1 MFDREVKL
9 GELILSELN
18 WSCTMDFIPDVKP
31 ETIVQEAPTVYI
43 HPKFKPVVPKVKPR
57 QKKVTRGT
65 NHLPIHQ
72 RLEQEEQSYQ
82 IPWDNRGY

>member
-1 MFDREVKL
+1 MIYRKVKSKEKTESSLDRREVKL

-18 WSCTMDFIPDVKP
+18 LSCTMDFIPDVKP

-57 QKKVTRGT
+57 KREVTRGT

-72 RLEQEEQSYQ
+72 RLE
-82 IPWDNRGY
+82 